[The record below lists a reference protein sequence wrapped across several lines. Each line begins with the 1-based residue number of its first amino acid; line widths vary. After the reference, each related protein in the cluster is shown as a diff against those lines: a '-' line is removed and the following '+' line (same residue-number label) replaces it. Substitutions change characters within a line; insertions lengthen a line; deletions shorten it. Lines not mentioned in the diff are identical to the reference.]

1 MGFMSEH
8 FFAWVIYYLA
18 FVVVYAYWA
27 RLMRILPLR
36 FLRQVFKGLLAVP
49 LLTPVMSSVET
60 GWWSPAWL
68 HFAYSALLGN
78 EAEMGRALFSLFL
91 GSVFLLAILALDS
104 GWYHWRRRR

>member
-1 MGFMSEH
+1 MEILSEH
-8 FFAWVIYYLA
+8 FIAWLIYYLA
-18 FVVVYAYWA
+18 FLLVYAYWA

-36 FLRQVFKGLLAVP
+36 FLRQVFKGLLAVL
-49 LLTPVMSSVET
+49 LLTPVMSSAQT

-68 HFAYSALLGN
+68 HFSYSALLGD

-91 GSVFLLAILALDS
+91 GCLFLLLILALDS